1 MTPQIEFSQFL
12 FKYLLI
18 FIIFQEKKYTI
29 EIYWEWIE

>member
-1 MTPQIEFSQFL
+1 MTPQIEFSHFL

-18 FIIFQEKKYTI
+18 FIIFQEKYTK